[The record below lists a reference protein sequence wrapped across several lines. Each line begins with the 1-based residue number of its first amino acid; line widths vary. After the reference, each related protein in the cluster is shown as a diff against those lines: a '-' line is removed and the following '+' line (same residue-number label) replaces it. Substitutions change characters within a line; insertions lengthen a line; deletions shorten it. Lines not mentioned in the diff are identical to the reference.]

1 MDAAGPDAFVALAG
15 RLADAAGE
23 VIRPYFRTA
32 FAVDEKADASPV
44 TVADRESEAA
54 MRAILAAECPD
65 HGILGEEY
73 GAERT
78 DADYVWVL
86 DPIDGTKSFIAGVP
100 LFGTLI
106 ALLHRGRPIVG
117 IIDQPVL
124 GERWL
129 GVDGQATHFNGAPAK
144 VRSCAALA
152 TATLTST
159 SPDLFDGG
167 DAEAF
172 VRLHDAA
179 KSTRYGY
186 DCYGYAMLAMGFVD
200 LAVEAGLAPYDYC
213 ALVPV
218 IAGAGGVITDWAGAP
233 LGLGSDGRICAA
245 GDARVH
251 AEALDL
257 LNP

>member
-1 MDAAGPDAFVALAG
+1 MDADGPDAFVALAG

-32 FAVDEKADASPV
+32 ISIDEKADASPV

-73 GAERT
+73 GAERV

-106 ALLHRGRPIVG
+106 ALLHRGRPVVG

-129 GVDGQATHFNGAPAK
+129 GVDGQATRFNGGAAA
-144 VRSCAALA
+144 VRPCAALA
-152 TATLTST
+152 EATLVTT
-159 SPDLFDGG
+159 SPDMFGGG
-167 DAEAF
+167 DAAAF
-172 VRLHDAA
+172 ERLRGAA

-186 DCYGYAMLAMGFVD
+186 DCYGYAMLGMGFID
-200 LAVEAGLAPYDYC
+200 LIIEADLAPYDYC
-213 ALVPV
+213 ALIPV
-218 IAGAGGVITDWAGAP
+218 IAGAGGIITDWAGEP

>member
-23 VIRPYFRTA
+23 VIRPYFRTIIA
-32 FAVDEKADASPV
+32 IDEKADASPV

-73 GAERT
+73 GAERV
-78 DADYVWVL
+78 DADHVWVL

-129 GVDGQATHFNGAPAK
+129 GVDGRATRFNGGSTA
-144 VRSCAALA
+144 VRPCAAMA
-152 TATLTST
+152 EAILTTT
-159 SPDLFDGG
+159 SPDMFGG
-167 DAEAF
+167 DDAEAF
-172 VRLHDAA
+172 ARLRGAA

-186 DCYGYAMLAMGFVD
+186 DCYGYAMLAMGFID
-200 LAVEAGLAPYDYC
+200 LVVEADLAPYDYS

-218 IAGAGGVITDWAGAP
+218 IAGAGGIITDWTGEA
-233 LGLGSDGRICAA
+233 LGLRSDGRICAA
-245 GDARVH
+245 GDVRVH
-251 AEALDL
+251 KEALNL
-257 LNP
+257 LNR